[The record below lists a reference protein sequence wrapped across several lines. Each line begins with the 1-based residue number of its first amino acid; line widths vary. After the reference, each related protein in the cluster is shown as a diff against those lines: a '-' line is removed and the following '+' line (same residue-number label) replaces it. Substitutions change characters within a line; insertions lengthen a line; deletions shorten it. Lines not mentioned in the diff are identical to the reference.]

1 MIREMRRYLKVGWLK
16 GLHIQTPETRLI
28 IDPTIS
34 RLPPDAVV
42 LISHAHSDHTR
53 GFTSSNLK
61 VATNETKRIFEVLTG
76 RNIERFRELPINS
89 SLKIEDIEIEALN
102 SGHMVGSAQFKIS
115 TPEGVI
121 LYTGDLNNVDSL
133 IVEAA
138 EPVECDLLIMEATY
152 GKPFYIFPSRRG
164 IYTDIVKWSLNE
176 IKHGNI
182 PCFRVYA
189 AGKAQ
194 EIVKLFN
201 DYTKIPVISD
211 LKIHNVNRVC
221 NNQHLKLRWNVTD
234 EEPITRKDPSIF
246 VTTQRRYFNNGLSE
260 ARATGWNIKMKNS
273 GVMSFPLS
281 GHADF
286 YQLRKYVA
294 DTKAKKIYVFTGFIK
309 DFTEYLNKRGI
320 EACPIP
326 SIHQR
331 GLLDFI

>member
-1 MIREMRRYLKVGWLK
+1 MILEMRRYLKVGWLR
-16 GLHIQTPETRLI
+16 GLHIQTSETRLI

-34 RLPPDAVV
+34 HLPTDAVV

-53 GFTSSNLK
+53 GFNSSNLK

-76 RNIERFRELPINS
+76 RNIGLFRELPLNS
-89 SLKIEDIEIEALN
+89 SVKIEDIEIEALN

-133 IVEAA
+133 LVDAA
-138 EPVECDLLIMEATY
+138 EPVDCDLLIIEATY

-164 IYTDIVKWSLNE
+164 IYTDIVKWSLTE

-194 EIVKLFN
+194 EIVKIFN
-201 DYTKIPVISD
+201 EYTKIPVISD
-211 LKIHNVNRVC
+211 HKIHNVNKVC
-221 NNQHLKLRWNVTD
+221 NNKHLKLQWNTAD
-234 EEPITRKDPSIF
+234 EESINKKDPSILL
-246 VTTQRRYFNNGLSE
+246 TTQLSYFKNGFSE
-260 ARATGWNIKMKNS
+260 ARATGWTINMKNP
-273 GVMSFPLS
+273 GVTSFPLS

-294 DTKAKKIYVFTGFIK
+294 DTKAKRVYVFTGFKK
-309 DFTEYLNKRGI
+309 DFTEHLNKKGI

-331 GLLDFI
+331 ELLDFI